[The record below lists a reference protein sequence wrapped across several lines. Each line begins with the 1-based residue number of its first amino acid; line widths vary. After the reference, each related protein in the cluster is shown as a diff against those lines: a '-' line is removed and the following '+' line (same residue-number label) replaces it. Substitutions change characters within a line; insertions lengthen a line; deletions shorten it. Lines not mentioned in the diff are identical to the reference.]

1 MDLGWLWWWCEID
14 TWQLPGWA
22 ACEGY
27 SWPQLYLTLP
37 HQGWNS
43 WPSVTI
49 QFPKPKL
56 QSISIQNYCFL
67 GECQQVEWSSTVPTQ
82 QSGQFSDSQ
91 APLSKRTALNLLP
104 YWNNLAW
111 DVLVSLKPAI
121 VVYVQNLIP
130 VLKIYINI
138 LRLRLFVQT
147 IFFPFGQ
154 ILWLKIRCWLFN
166 YIFWGTKVPMFIKKK
181 KLKILNWLTLHRI
194 WLCTD

>member
-22 ACEGY
+22 ACEGN
-27 SWPQLYLTLP
+27 SWPQRYLITLP

-56 QSISIQNYCFL
+56 SKSVQNYCFL
-67 GECQQVEWSSTVPTQ
+67 GECHPVEWSTVPTQ

-91 APLSKRTALNLLP
+91 APLSKRTALNVLP
-104 YWNNLAW
+104 SWNNLAW

-166 YIFWGTKVPMFIKKK
+166 YIFWGTKVY
-181 KLKILNWLTLHRI
+181 
-194 WLCTD
+194 